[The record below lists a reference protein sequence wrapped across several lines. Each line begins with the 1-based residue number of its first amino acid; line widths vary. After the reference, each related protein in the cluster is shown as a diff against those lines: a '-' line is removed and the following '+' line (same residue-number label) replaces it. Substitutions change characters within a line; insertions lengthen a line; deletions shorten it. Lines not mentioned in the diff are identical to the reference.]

1 MTDVETAPRSLTAR
15 AFLLGDATGTDTADR
30 LAHELSQREVTR
42 SAFSGLPRLYGS
54 ALRAVTHEVATVA
67 DALLGFDLGTAL
79 VAGWRKHSDLTSAAR
94 RTLAAP
100 GNEDVVVLATHR
112 VVWPYRP
119 HIDVFVDG
127 RKVTTIDVELRAVFD
142 LHGVVAVVRHG
153 ALVGLRC
160 GDCVISAVLTVE
172 GTPVA
177 HQQRRL
183 DVALVVDVD
192 PPIPLLGGAT
202 TTTGAPVEQR
212 SAS

>member
-1 MTDVETAPRSLTAR
+1 MTDVETAPRPLTAR
-15 AFLLGDATGTDTADR
+15 AFLLGDATGTDTAER
-30 LAHELSQREVTR
+30 LAHRLGQREVTR

-100 GNEDVVVLATHR
+100 GNEDVVILATHR

-127 RKVTTIDVELRAVFD
+127 RKITTIDVEVRVVFD
-142 LHGVVAVVRHG
+142 LHGVVAVVRFG
-153 ALVGLRC
+153 ALVALRC
-160 GDCVISAVLTVE
+160 GDCVIDAVLTVE
-172 GTPVA
+172 GKPVA
-177 HQQRRL
+177 HQQRRM
-183 DVALVVDVD
+183 DVARVVKVD
-192 PPIPLLGGAT
+192 PAIPLLGGAT
-202 TTTGAPVEQR
+202 TTTDPPLEQH